1 MPGHYGK
8 MQKPKMTYQQYVKA
22 RSQHLKQQGTTL
34 KGTERMKQIANEWNG
49 KGKGIAMAGGSFMDI
64 LKQLPGLIMG
74 GQLKTEKGEG
84 FSDFLDGMTD
94 AIGKTSSFLGGE
106 LMNKKEPKMKGKGV
120 KSVLKK
126 VAKYGLPL
134 AGTVALLALG
144 NKGIDVQGG
153 FDSRNFQPFVEV
165 DMERNTPMMDENEI
179 TGFGLKKKGKK
190 MTGKGTINKIGQIAK
205 KFGIPLLVATAILAS
220 GAVAQNEAELLLN
233 TVLNTQRG
241 GGAKLDK
248 FKKMAKKYGVPLA
261 TVLGVLV
268 AGRNLDLKNVDL
280 KNIAKMAG
288 DTAKNVAKETGDFIK
303 LSRAMMGFGKKG
315 KKKMTK
321 KQMKQM
327 EGEGFF
333 DFIGD
338 AVGSIQDGIKGV
350 FGNPTNATDV
360 ITKTAGMTLSA
371 LPFIL

>member
-8 MQKPKMTYQQYVKA
+8 KPKMTYQQYVKA

-49 KGKGIAMAGGSFMDI
+49 KGKGIAMAGGGFMDI
-64 LKQLPGLIMG
+64 LKQLPGLIIG
-74 GQLKTEKGEG
+74 GGVVNNEE
-84 FSDFLDGMTD
+84 
-94 AIGKTSSFLGGE
+94 
-106 LMNKKEPKMKGKGV
+106 KMKGKGV

-126 VAKYGLPL
+126 VVKYGLPL
-134 AGTVALLALG
+134 AGTAALMALG

-153 FDSRNFQPFVEV
+153 FDSRNFQPFELIG
-165 DMERNTPMMDENEI
+165 DDEPATPAMDEDKI

-190 MTGKGTINKIGQIAK
+190 MTGKGTMNKIGQIAK
-205 KFGIPLLVATAILAS
+205 KFGIPLLVATAILSS
-220 GAVAQNEAELLLN
+220 GAVAQNEAELLLK

-241 GGAKLDK
+241 GGVKMDK
-248 FKKMAKKYGVPLA
+248 FKKMAKKYGVPVA

-268 AGRNLDLKNVDL
+268 AGRNLDLKN
-280 KNIAKMAG
+280 ISKMSG
-288 DTAKNVAKETGDFIK
+288 DFVTKADKETKDFIQ
-303 LSRAMMGFGKKG
+303 LTRAMLGYGKKNS

-321 KQMKQM
+321 KQM

-333 DFIGD
+333 DFIDD
-338 AVGSIQDGIKGV
+338 AVSSVQDTIKGA
-350 FGNPTNATDV
+350 FNNTSNPVDV

>member
-179 TGFGLKKKGKK
+179 TGMGLKKKGKK
-190 MTGKGTINKIGQIAK
+190 MTGKGAKINKIGQIAK
-205 KFGIPLLVATAILAS
+205 KFGIPLLTAVAILAS
-220 GAVAQNEAELLLN
+220 GAVAQNEAELLLK

-241 GGAKLDK
+241 GGVKMNKLK
-248 FKKMAKKYGVPLA
+248 NLAKKYALPVA

-268 AGRNLDLKNVDL
+268 
-280 KNIAKMAG
+280 
-288 DTAKNVAKETGDFIK
+288 
-303 LSRAMMGFGKKG
+303 SGKKLINFAEDYVNEQFG
-315 KKKMTK
+315 NFEGEGVKKKMTK

-327 EGEGFF
+327 QGEGFF
-333 DFIGD
+333 SDIGD
-338 AVGSIQDGIKGV
+338 AVSGFFSDPV
-350 FGNPTNATDV
+350 EA

>member
-106 LMNKKEPKMKGKGV
+106 LMNKKEPKMVGGGAKLNK
-120 KSVLKK
+120 LKK
-126 VAKYGLPL
+126 LALKFGVPL
-134 AGTVALLALG
+134 ATAGALMALG
-144 NKGIDVQGG
+144 QDKGIDLQGG

-179 TGFGLKKKGKK
+179 TGMGLKKKGKK
-190 MTGKGTINKIGQIAK
+190 MTGKGAKINKIGQIAK
-205 KFGIPLLVATAILAS
+205 KFGIPLLTAVAILAS
-220 GAVAQNEAELLLN
+220 GAVAQNEAELLLK

-241 GGAKLDK
+241 GGVKMNKLK
-248 FKKMAKKYGVPLA
+248 NLAKKYALPVA

-268 AGRNLDLKNVDL
+268 
-280 KNIAKMAG
+280 
-288 DTAKNVAKETGDFIK
+288 
-303 LSRAMMGFGKKG
+303 SGKKLINFAEDYVNEQFG
-315 KKKMTK
+315 NFEGEGVKKKMTK

-327 EGEGFF
+327 QGEGFF
-333 DFIGD
+333 SDIGD
-338 AVGSIQDGIKGV
+338 AVSGFFSDPV
-350 FGNPTNATDV
+350 EA

>member
-205 KFGIPLLVATAILAS
+205 KFGIPLLTAVSILAS
-220 GAVAQNEAELLLN
+220 GAVAKNQLDILSKEFGDY
-233 TVLNTQRG
+233 TSFMRG
-241 GGAKLDK
+241 EGVKMDK
-248 FKKMAKKYGVPLA
+248 FKKLAKKYAVP
-261 TVLGVLV
+261 VSVILGVLV
-268 AGRNLDLKNVDL
+268 AGRNLDL
-280 KNIAKMAG
+280 
-288 DTAKNVAKETGDFIK
+288 KNVAKETGDFIK

-338 AVGSIQDGIKGV
+338 AVGSIQDGIKGA
-350 FGNPTNATDV
+350 FGNPTNPVDV